1 MQYIL
6 EVSDKQAEI
15 IKISLEEYF
24 RLRMNQTWDFADDI
38 CFEDLKMNHTREE
51 FNKCFED
58 LKKNHTREEFN
69 KCIENRDIFR
79 DELEKLL
86 NKVHPLQLGNN
97 TVRKQ
102 TEEMLRAQDIWQ
114 VLRHVLYLD
123 RGGNIND
130 PVVDARIPMSRT
142 GEELPVMKR
151 KEV

>member
-15 IKISLEEYF
+15 MKIALEEYF
-24 RLRMNQTWDFADDI
+24 RLRMNQTVDFADDI
-38 CFEDLKMNHTREE
+38 CFEDLSENHT
-51 FNKCFED
+51 K
-58 LKKNHTREEFN
+58 EEFN
-69 KCIENRDIFR
+69 KCIENRDMFR

-97 TVRKQ
+97 KVRKQ

-123 RGGNIND
+123 RVGNIND
-130 PVVDARIPMSRT
+130 SVADVRVPMSRT
-142 GEELPVMKR
+142 GEKLPSMQR

>member
-15 IKISLEEYF
+15 MKIALEEYF

-38 CFEDLKMNHTREE
+38 CFEDLFENHT
-51 FNKCFED
+51 K
-58 LKKNHTREEFN
+58 EEFN
-69 KCIENRDIFR
+69 KCIENRDMFR

-86 NKVHPLQLGNN
+86 NKVHSLRLGNN
-97 TVRKQ
+97 KVRKQ
-102 TEEMLRAQDIWQ
+102 TEEMLRAQDVWQ

-123 RGGNIND
+123 RGGSLND
-130 PVVDARIPMSRT
+130 PVVDVRIPMSKT

-151 KEV
+151 KE